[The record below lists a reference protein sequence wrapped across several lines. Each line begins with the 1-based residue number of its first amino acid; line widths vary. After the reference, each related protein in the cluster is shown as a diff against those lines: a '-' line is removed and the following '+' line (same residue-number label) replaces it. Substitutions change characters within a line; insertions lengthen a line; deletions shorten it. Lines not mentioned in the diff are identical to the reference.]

1 MAYDNTNT
9 GALFKNKDKETDKHP
24 DYNGQI
30 NVEGTEYWLA
40 AWLKK
45 SKAGQPYMS
54 LAVKP
59 KDQKA
64 KPTTRK
70 PADDSEIPF

>member
-30 NVEGTEYWLA
+30 NVGGEEYWLA

-59 KDQKA
+59 KE
-64 KPTTRK
+64 RK
-70 PADDSEIPF
+70 PADDDSDVPF

>member
-1 MAYDNTNT
+1 MAEYDNTNS

-30 NVEGTEYWLA
+30 NVGGTEYWLA
-40 AWLKK
+40 AWIKK
-45 SKAGQPYMS
+45 SKAGQTYMS

-59 KDQKA
+59 KDG
-64 KPTTRK
+64 K
-70 PADDSEIPF
+70 PAGKKKTDDQDIPF